1 MRARSVLVL
10 VCVSGLFA
18 VGCAATGL
26 TYSLT
31 TYLDPHFPKVTHS
44 DIPPITDPRP
54 LHLRV
59 EFQPLGKPNLR
70 ASLKALGKTSKILL
84 ESKLFSELTLVEDVN
99 RLSIVMSSAADPN
112 ELAKGVGMGLTLGLI
127 GESVTNDYLFTAT
140 YTPVGKESIKKEYR
154 RTTHTN
160 LGLNKRPEGLQA
172 MSPQEAFDKVLEEF
186 VLSLLRDLRAEG
198 HL

>member
-1 MRARSVLVL
+1 MKQGGAVRCRARSVLVL

-59 EFQPLGKPNLR
+59 EFQPLGKAEPK
-70 ASLKALGKTSKILL
+70 SQPG
-84 ESKLFSELTLVEDVN
+84 
-99 RLSIVMSSAADPN
+99 
-112 ELAKGVGMGLTLGLI
+112 GVG
-127 GESVTNDYLFTAT
+127 
-140 YTPVGKESIKKEYR
+140 
-154 RTTHTN
+154 
-160 LGLNKRPEGLQA
+160 
-172 MSPQEAFDKVLEEF
+172 
-186 VLSLLRDLRAEG
+186 
-198 HL
+198 